1 MSVSISTTHTT
12 GATLFATLQKITD
25 DGTLGDIWDKTA
37 GDWAS
42 SPTLS
47 DTKITLTEGSA
58 PYTGRYVGGVSGTLS
73 TYSGDV
79 VLTIH
84 DDNNSDLAI
93 GQDVIQ
99 ISSGNPIDIS
109 DVAADSSTP
118 NIIDPTRTFF
128 MSDSGEYP
136 VAQQRITVNAGST
149 VTIAFD
155 FNDVL
160 NPGTDLATQTPTVAV
175 ETTYSGTAPTIA
187 SQAVSAKRTQV
198 HFSISNTI
206 AGGSFR
212 FKATATTTD
221 GQTLV
226 GLGNLEVI

>member
-12 GATLFATLQKITD
+12 GATLFATLQKIAN
-25 DGTLGDIWDKTA
+25 DGTLGDIWDTNA

-42 SPTLS
+42 SPSLA

-73 TYSGDV
+73 TYSGDALV
-79 VLTIH
+79 TIH

-118 NIIDPTRTFF
+118 AIIDQTRTWF
-128 MSDSGEYP
+128 MRDSGEYP
-136 VAQQRITVNAGST
+136 IAQQRVTVNSGST
-149 VTIAFD
+149 MTVAFD
-155 FNDVL
+155 FKEVL

-175 ETTYSGTAPTIA
+175 ETIYSGVAPTIA
-187 SQAVSAKRTQV
+187 SQAIDAQRCQV
-198 HFSISNTI
+198 HFAISNTT
-206 AGGSFR
+206 AGSFR
-212 FKATATTTD
+212 MKATATTTD